1 MGLQRKVYPSY
12 LIYKV
17 SMAGIT
23 SLSNTNSCE
32 ESIIKLRRSSMFAE
46 IRTVVCVTLCCT
58 FADLML
64 YIVL

>member
-12 LIYKV
+12 LRY
-17 SMAGIT
+17 MAGIT
-23 SLSNTNSCE
+23 SLSNTNLCE